1 MNRYPAWINLLVAAS
16 VAVGLLFAAPNF
28 FGDDPAVQI
37 SRSDGS
43 ALESPESDRYMQ
55 LLEDSNIEPKA
66 TYLDDGRALIRFDLV
81 DDQLKASDLLRHELG
96 KAYVVALTLAPR
108 TPDWL
113 RALGLRPMSLGL
125 DLRGGVH
132 FLFEVDMDAAIEQR
146 LESYAE
152 DFSRL
157 LREER
162 IRRNVRV
169 VGGEVRV
176 RLGDPNDLDKAEK
189 LISEA
194 EPLMSVQRGTIEGE
208 TGLIVTMTVDQIR
221 DRQNFA
227 IEQNTVTLRNRVNE
241 LGVAEPVVQRQG
253 VNRIVVQL
261 PGVQDPSQA
270 ERVLGATATL
280 EFRLVCEG
288 QNAFDAQA
296 RGRAP
301 LGCELFLDRAGTPVL
316 LRRAT
321 IVTGD
326 QLVDASQ
333 GFDQQTASPAVF
345 VRLDS
350 RGADSMLMTT
360 RENLNKPMAVVFV
373 EQRRETVEQNG
384 EPVEVT
390 RIDKQVI
397 SIATIRGVFSS
408 NFQITGLDIV
418 EARDLSLLLRA
429 GALAA
434 PIYKVEERTIGPSLG
449 QDNIDKG
456 LRAILIGFG
465 LVVLF
470 MAVYYRGFG
479 IIADAALLAN
489 LVFIVALL
497 SMLQASLTLPGIA
510 GILLTLGMAVDANA
524 LIFERIR
531 EELRNGNTPQASISA
546 GYEKALSTIAD
557 ANITTLIAAIVL
569 FVFGTGPVK
578 GFAVTLSLGILTS
591 MFTSIIGT
599 RAIVNLVFGGR
610 KTRAASDLGSR
621 FSCEYFQK
629 NNSNRLHAEAWSHS
643 GVVNTRNRYFDR
655 CLEHARAELWHRFH
669 RRRSA
674 RGRLFGS
681 GRPGSDPPVSGPR
694 RIRRSAGTEFR
705 HCTGCDDQIAATRR
719 HGQQPARRGDTPGSA
734 RFRR

>member
-16 VAVGLLFAAPNF
+16 VAIGLLFAAPNF
-28 FGDDPAVQI
+28 FGDDPAIQI
-37 SRSDGS
+37 SRADGA
-43 ALESPESDRYMQ
+43 ALESPESDRFVQ
-55 LLEDSNIEPKA
+55 LLEDENIGQISA
-66 TYLDDGRALIRFDLV
+66 FLDDGRALIRFNLV
-81 DDQLKASDLLRHELG
+81 EDQLKASDLLRQELG
-96 KAYVVALTLAPR
+96 RSYVVALTLAPR

-132 FLFEVDMDAAIEQR
+132 FLFEVDMEAAIAQR

-169 VGGEVRV
+169 VGHEVRV
-176 RLGDPNDLDKAEK
+176 RLGDPDDLDKAEE

-194 EPLMSVQRGTIEGE
+194 EPLMSVKRGTVEGE
-208 TGLIVTMTVDQIR
+208 RGLVVTMTPDQIR

-253 VNRIVVQL
+253 LNRIVVQL

-301 LGCELFLDRAGTPVL
+301 LGCELFMDRAGTPVL
-316 LRRAT
+316 LRRAS
-321 IVTGD
+321 IVTGA

-360 RENLNKPMAVVFV
+360 RENLNKPMAVLFV

-384 EPVEVT
+384 EFVEVT
-390 RIDKQVI
+390 RVDKQVI
-397 SIATIRGVFSS
+397 SVATIRGVFSS

-456 LRAILIGFG
+456 MRAILIGFG

-470 MAVYYRGFG
+470 MAIYYRGFG
-479 IIADAALLAN
+479 LIANLALLTN

-510 GILLTLGMAVDANA
+510 GILLTVGMAVDANV

-557 ANITTLIAAIVL
+557 ANITTLIAAVVL
-569 FVFGTGPVK
+569 FVLGTGPVK

-599 RAIVNLVFGGR
+599 RTIVNLVFGGR
-610 KTRAASDLGSR
+610 K
-621 FSCEYFQK
+621 
-629 NNSNRLHAEAWSHS
+629 
-643 GVVNTRNRYFDR
+643 
-655 CLEHARAELWHRFH
+655 LE
-669 RRRSA
+669 
-674 RGRLFGS
+674 
-681 GRPGSDPPVSGPR
+681 
-694 RIRRSAGTEFR
+694 RIP
-705 HCTGCDDQIAATRR
+705 I
-719 HGQQPARRGDTPGSA
+719 
-734 RFRR
+734 

>member
-1 MNRYPAWINLLVAAS
+1 MNRYPAWINLLVAAL

-152 DFSRL
+152 DFSGL

-208 TGLIVTMTVDQIR
+208 TGLIVTMTADQIR

-390 RIDKQVI
+390 RVDKQVI

-510 GILLTLGMAVDANA
+510 GILLTVGMAVDANV

-610 KTRAASDLGSR
+610 KL
-621 FSCEYFQK
+621 E
-629 NNSNRLHAEAWSHS
+629 RL
-643 GVVNTRNRYFDR
+643 
-655 CLEHARAELWHRFH
+655 
-669 RRRSA
+669 
-674 RGRLFGS
+674 
-681 GRPGSDPPVSGPR
+681 P
-694 RIRRSAGTEFR
+694 I
-705 HCTGCDDQIAATRR
+705 
-719 HGQQPARRGDTPGSA
+719 
-734 RFRR
+734 